1 MFIPISI
8 LGEFYKH
15 TIYVVLNLYLW
26 SMESTRQK
34 KVARQIQKDVAD
46 ILIQK
51 TSSILPGAL
60 ISVSKVR
67 MSPDL
72 SYAKVFLSV
81 FPLHDAS
88 AFLKS
93 IKNKSSEIRNDLG
106 RRVRHQLRIV
116 PELTFY
122 IDDSLDYAE
131 NIDRLL
137 RGEDTNS
144 AE

>member
-1 MFIPISI
+1 
-8 LGEFYKH
+8 
-15 TIYVVLNLYLW
+15 
-26 SMESTRQK
+26 MESTRQK
-34 KVARQIQKDVAD
+34 KVARQIQKDVAE
-46 ILIQK
+46 ILLQK
-51 TSSILPGAL
+51 TSSILPRAL

-81 FPLHDAS
+81 FPLNDKA

-93 IKNKSSEIRNDLG
+93 VELHSSEIRNELG

-144 AE
+144 PE

>member
-1 MFIPISI
+1 
-8 LGEFYKH
+8 
-15 TIYVVLNLYLW
+15 
-26 SMESTRQK
+26 METTRQK
-34 KVARQIQKDVAD
+34 KVARQIQKDVAE
-46 ILIQK
+46 ILLQK

-67 MSPDL
+67 VSPDL

-81 FPLHDAS
+81 FPLNDVS

-93 IKNKSSEIRNDLG
+93 LGKQSSEIRKDLG

>member
-1 MFIPISI
+1 
-8 LGEFYKH
+8 
-15 TIYVVLNLYLW
+15 
-26 SMESTRQK
+26 MESTRQK
-34 KVARQIQKDVAD
+34 KVARQIQKDVAE
-46 ILIQK
+46 ILLQK

-81 FPLHDAS
+81 FPINDKA

-93 IKNKSSEIRNDLG
+93 VGLHSSEIRNELG

-144 AE
+144 PE

>member
-1 MFIPISI
+1 
-8 LGEFYKH
+8 
-15 TIYVVLNLYLW
+15 
-26 SMESTRQK
+26 METTRQK
-34 KVARQIQKDVAD
+34 KVARQIQKDVAE
-46 ILIQK
+46 ILLQK

-72 SYAKVFLSV
+72 SHAKVFLSV
-81 FPLHDAS
+81 FPLHDAA

-93 IKNKSSEIRNDLG
+93 LGKESSEIRNNLG

-137 RGEDTNS
+137 RGEDTND
-144 AE
+144 AK

>member
-1 MFIPISI
+1 
-8 LGEFYKH
+8 
-15 TIYVVLNLYLW
+15 
-26 SMESTRQK
+26 METTRQK
-34 KVARQIQKDVAD
+34 KVARQIQKDVAE
-46 ILIQK
+46 ILLQK
-51 TSSILPGAL
+51 SSSILPGAL

-81 FPLHDAS
+81 FPLNDAS

-93 IKNKSSEIRNDLG
+93 IVKHSSDIRNDLG

-144 AE
+144 SE

>member
-1 MFIPISI
+1 
-8 LGEFYKH
+8 
-15 TIYVVLNLYLW
+15 
-26 SMESTRQK
+26 MESTRQK
-34 KVARQIQKDVAD
+34 KVARQIQKDVAH
-46 ILIQK
+46 ILLQK
-51 TSSILPGAL
+51 TSSILPGSL

-93 IKNKSSEIRNDLG
+93 IEYQSSEIRNDLG

>member
-1 MFIPISI
+1 
-8 LGEFYKH
+8 
-15 TIYVVLNLYLW
+15 
-26 SMESTRQK
+26 METTRQK
-34 KVARQIQKDVAD
+34 KVARQIQKDVAE
-46 ILIQK
+46 ILLQK

-81 FPLHDAS
+81 FPLQDAS

-93 IKNKSSEIRNDLG
+93 IGNQSSEIRNDLG